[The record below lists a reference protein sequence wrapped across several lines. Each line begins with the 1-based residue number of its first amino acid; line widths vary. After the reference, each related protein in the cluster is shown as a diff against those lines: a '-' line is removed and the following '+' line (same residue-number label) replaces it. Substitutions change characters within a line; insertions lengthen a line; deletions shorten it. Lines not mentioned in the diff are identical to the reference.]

1 MKEKSAEKGIK
12 FVIIN
17 IFKHLNNIYIIR
29 REKKE
34 KKDQNGTSKDEK
46 YDSGIKSVLDGTN
59 SIYYTVEE
67 KISNF

>member
-17 IFKHLNNIYIIR
+17 IFKHLNNIYIMR

-34 KKDQNGTSKDEK
+34 KKDQNRTKW
-46 YDSGIKSVLDGTN
+46 
-59 SIYYTVEE
+59 
-67 KISNF
+67 NFKR